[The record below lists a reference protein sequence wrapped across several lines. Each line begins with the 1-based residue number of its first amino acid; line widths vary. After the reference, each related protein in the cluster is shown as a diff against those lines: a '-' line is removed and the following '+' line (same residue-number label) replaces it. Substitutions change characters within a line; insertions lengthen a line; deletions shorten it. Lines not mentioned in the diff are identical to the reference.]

1 MKKRYSVYSI
11 FLLDGD
17 RRLISRHW
25 WRWTAIL
32 WACEC
37 ARHWNVYSFEVVD
50 ERAGA
55 AERVKP

>member
-1 MKKRYSVYSI
+1 MKKRYSVYSV

-25 WRWTAIL
+25 WRWTATL

-37 ARHWNVYSFEVVD
+37 ARHWLAYAFEVVD
-50 ERAGA
+50 ECAGA
-55 AERVKP
+55 AGRVKS